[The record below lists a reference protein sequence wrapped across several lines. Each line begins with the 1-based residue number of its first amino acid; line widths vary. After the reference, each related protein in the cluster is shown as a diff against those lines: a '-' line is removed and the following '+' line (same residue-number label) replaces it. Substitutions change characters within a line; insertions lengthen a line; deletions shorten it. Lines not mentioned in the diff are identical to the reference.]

1 MRMAHVMMGPRD
13 TSTIDGATVSRSTIR
28 RAWSFARPYRRT
40 IVVYLVAIVASAL
53 LGLVPPFV
61 VKAILDTAIPEGDRA
76 LITWLAAAAVG
87 AALAD
92 GTLQVVQRWAGSRV
106 GEGLIYD
113 MRRALFAKVQRMP
126 IAFFT
131 RTPTG
136 ALTSRL
142 NNDVVGAQN
151 AVTTT
156 LGSVVSN
163 VVVLITSLVAMIA
176 LEWRL
181 TLLALVVLPL
191 FVIPAKRV
199 GRRLQ
204 QISREQMQHN
214 ASMSTQM
221 TERFNVAGA
230 MLVKLFGDH
239 GREDEQFER
248 EARGVRDAGIRAAM
262 YGRVYFVALG
272 LVGAIGAAAIYGVG
286 AHLVVSGNVSAGTL
300 VALAALVTRV
310 YAPLTGLTNARVD
323 LMTSLVSF
331 ERVFEVL
338 DAPEPMP
345 ERPGAVDLVSA
356 ARAGDLRR
364 RPLPLPA
371 GGRHPHRI
379 AGAAP
384 AIGRSRS
391 ATCSTASPST
401 CSPARPSPSSG
412 CPAPASRRWPP
423 SCHACTT

>member
-13 TSTIDGATVSRSTIR
+13 SSTIEGATVSRLTLR
-28 RAWSFARPYRRT
+28 RVWSFARPYRGT
-40 IVVYLVAIVASAL
+40 IIVFLGAIIGSAL

-61 VKAILDTAIPEGDRA
+61 IKAILDTAIPDGDRA
-76 LITWLAAAAVG
+76 LITWLAVAAVA

-92 GTLQVVQRWAGSRV
+92 GTLQVVQRWASSRV

-163 VVVLITSLVAMIA
+163 VVVLVTSLLAMIA

-248 EARGVRDAGIRAAM
+248 EARWRARRRHPLGDVRAGLLRGPRARR
-262 YGRVYFVALG
+262 GHRG
-272 LVGAIGAAAIYGVG
+272 G
-286 AHLVVSGNVSAGTL
+286 
-300 VALAALVTRV
+300 
-310 YAPLTGLTNARVD
+310 
-323 LMTSLVSF
+323 
-331 ERVFEVL
+331 
-338 DAPEPMP
+338 
-345 ERPGAVDLVSA
+345 
-356 ARAGDLRR
+356 GDLRR
-364 RPLPLPA
+364 RRPPRRVGQRL
-371 GGRHPHRI
+371 GRHARRPRRPRDPGVRAADRADQRPRRPDDVARQLRARLRGARR
-379 AGAAP
+379 AGADA
-384 AIGRSRS
+384 
-391 ATCSTASPST
+391 ASDRVPST
-401 CSPARPSPSSG
+401 SSP
-412 CPAPASRRWPP
+412 RRGG
-423 SCHACTT
+423 